1 MSYLKNTELPI
12 SEKPGSL
19 AVRDDYECLEGEI
32 TNSRVIATYSTGVT
46 MEASTLVI
54 SQLFNEGEDR
64 FGGEPIG
71 IMAIDSVDE
80 DKLFPWVCVRQDLT
94 GAIVLTATKSCDE
107 SDGSSSTGSTTSEE
121 DNEVTVTMRRATY
134 VKLYQP
140 EFSLS
145 EEAQQDLRDG
155 FARAGEFVR
164 KAIRRI
170 VYNQH

>member
-1 MSYLKNTELPI
+1 MSYLKNTELLI
-12 SEKPGSL
+12 SEKPGSF

-46 MEASTLVI
+46 MEAITLVI

-71 IMAIDSVDE
+71 ILAVDSVNE
-80 DKLFPWVCVRQDLT
+80 DKLFP
-94 GAIVLTATKSCDE
+94 SCDE

-121 DNEVTVTMRRATY
+121 DNEVTVSMRRATY